1 MDDRREPVRA
11 EVAALIE
18 QPGHAVDNARA
29 AMAVIES
36 ALAEGVFERT
46 DDLDQTLADLRLA
59 LDQPDGEKL
68 GGKSAEAAR
77 FITRRLLTLLGQSQG
92 K

>member
-1 MDDRREPVRA
+1 
-11 EVAALIE
+11 VAQLIE
-18 QPGHAVDNARA
+18 RPGHAVDNARA

-36 ALAEGVFERT
+36 AISTGVIERT

-59 LDQPDGEKL
+59 LDQPEGEKL

-77 FITRRLLTLLGQSQG
+77 FISRRLVRLIAQASPAPAPD
-92 K
+92 

>member
-1 MDDRREPVRA
+1 MDERRDAVRT
-11 EVAALIE
+11 EVAALLE

-36 ALAEGVFERT
+36 ALAQGVFERS

-59 LDQPDGEKL
+59 LDQPEGEKL

-77 FITRRLLTLLGQSQG
+77 FISKRLLRLLGEA
-92 K
+92 

>member
-1 MDDRREPVRA
+1 MDEKRRGVRD
-11 EVAALIE
+11 EVAQLIE
-18 QPGHAVDNARA
+18 RPGHAVDNARA

-36 ALAEGVFERT
+36 AISEGVVERT

-59 LDQPDGEKL
+59 LDQPEGEKL

-77 FITRRLLTLLGQSQG
+77 FIAKRLVRLLDQP
-92 K
+92 